1 MRIINSEL
9 TYNQAVLESLI
20 ELTKNTPT
28 KYFDPTIVLSEV
40 YRRGY
45 ILEIEVIL
53 KAGIKKSLD
62 YLADEGL
69 VLRKEMTKKSRGLQE
84 GTFVYRADLSKWR
97 KLSEYLS
104 KGDKNESCNNH

>member
-45 ILEIEVIL
+45 ILESCHKDCFFI
-53 KAGIKKSLD
+53 
-62 YLADEGL
+62 
-69 VLRKEMTKKSRGLQE
+69 
-84 GTFVYRADLSKWR
+84 F
-97 KLSEYLS
+97 SER
-104 KGDKNESCNNH
+104 